1 MSSIYVLSHSISLNR
16 MDDMM
21 DAFDDDVEEEADEIT
36 MKVLD
41 EIGVKIG
48 STLPEAAS
56 GSLAVK
62 KRAPVTTVKE
72 DKETN
77 EAEKL
82 LASLGI

>member
-1 MSSIYVLSHSISLNR
+1 M

-36 MKVLD
+36 MQVLD

-62 KRAPVTTVKE
+62 KRTPASTVKTA

>member
-1 MSSIYVLSHSISLNR
+1 
-16 MDDMM
+16 MM

-48 STLPEAAS
+48 STLPEAAL